1 MSYFSKNNTG
11 GSFASKGFSYQDA
24 CALLIAVKH
33 LGTPGFK
40 SIGIET
46 NDDFCILT
54 GSFKTLYQVKDKV
67 ISFSEISKN
76 LSANSVLIG
85 SSLNKNVETFC
96 EYLSQ
101 FRNHQ
106 NSDES
111 KEAKLLVEGNF
122 DDILE
127 KRGLPK
133 IKDFE
138 PSWSLEH
145 IPRANLLESI
155 AVRIQSWSGKQGML
169 VSIDDC
175 LEKLFTKFS
184 KARDTRG
191 YIKNTD
197 LEKIINS
204 FSATFQITSS
214 NHYSLPV
221 PECHEVIN
229 SIGLSANNILDEFAK
244 KIVEADDLLKKKD
257 YEESYKIYSHLV
269 TFVQSEEIYVCCAS
283 VCQMLNKKSEAIE
296 YSQSALK
303 LNPKSIGPR
312 IILGTIYSDD
322 GENILALDYLES
334 AYLDDDE
341 NPFLLYNLGVLYIRL
356 KKTDKAIQYLEKSIH
371 FDQGQ
376 CEAYINLS
384 ICQFDSGIFWKSL
397 TNIDRALALEP
408 GQLNALSHKGE
419 ILRFFGDTLD
429 AIELFNRCLAK
440 DPNNFIALKGLAL
453 CNIYD
458 GNMNGV
464 AQLIKLH
471 EKELNDSVLEKG
483 LVFID
488 IGWLKT
494 NWIKVLPYDSRYF
507 KVVYNDIKILVP
519 KPRLDMIGIGVIK
532 EKDTFTP
539 IIIKEFELDDD
550 FYEVCKKLTNEKYYY
565 SAGSISD
572 KCSYCDIQLNFN
584 GYSILGHAPKSET
597 HGFERFKECYK
608 DNFYL
613 LLKSHSSGKVKK
625 IILSEI
631 EIIENEL

>member
-1 MSYFSKNNTG
+1 MSYFSKKNTG
-11 GSFASKGFSYQDA
+11 GTFASKGFSYQDA
-24 CALLIAVKH
+24 CALFFAVKH
-33 LGTPGFK
+33 LGIPSFK

-46 NDDFCILT
+46 DDDFCVLS
-54 GSFKTLYQVKDKV
+54 GSNKTLYQVKDKV

-76 LSANSVLIG
+76 LSVNRVLIG

-111 KEAKLLVEGNF
+111 KEEKLLVEGNF

-127 KRGLPK
+127 KKGLPK

-145 IPRANLLESI
+145 VPSANLLESI

-175 LEKLFTKFS
+175 LDKLFTEFS
-184 KARDTRG
+184 KARDTRA
-191 YIKNTD
+191 YIKKAE
-197 LEKIINS
+197 LEKIIQS

-214 NHYSLPV
+214 NHDSFPV
-221 PECHEVIN
+221 PKCHDVIN
-229 SIGLSANNILDEFAK
+229 SIGLSANNILDKFAT

-296 YSQSALK
+296 YSKSALK

-312 IILGTIYSDD
+312 IILGTIYSDE
-322 GENILALDYLES
+322 GKNRLALDYLES
-334 AYLDDDE
+334 AYLDDNE

-356 KKTDKAIQYLEKSIH
+356 KKIDKAIQYLEKSIH
-371 FDQGQ
+371 FNQSQFD
-376 CEAYINLS
+376 AYINLS
-384 ICQFDSGIFWKSL
+384 ICQFSTGIFRESL

-429 AIELFNRCLAK
+429 AMELFNRCLAK
-440 DPNNFIALKGLAL
+440 DPDNFISLKGIAL
-453 CNIYD
+453 CNLYE
-458 GNMNGV
+458 GNVSGA
-464 AQLIKLH
+464 AQLIKLY
-471 EKELNDSVLEKG
+471 EKEINDSVIEKG
-483 LVFID
+483 ISFID
-488 IGWLKT
+488 PGWLKT
-494 NWIKVLPYDSRYF
+494 NHINVLPYDSKYF
-507 KVVYNDIKILVP
+507 KAIYNDIVILVP
-519 KPRLDMIGIGVIK
+519 KPHLDMIGVGVLK
-532 EKDTFTP
+532 EEKVFMP
-539 IIIKEFELDDD
+539 IIVKEYEIDDF
-550 FYEVCKKLTNEKYYY
+550 FYEVCDKLTSENYYY
-565 SAGSISD
+565 CGGSISD
-572 KCSYCDIQLNFN
+572 QNSYCDIQLNFN
-584 GYSILGHAPKSET
+584 GYSILGHAPKSDV
-597 HGFERFKECYK
+597 HGFERFKESYK
-608 DNFYL
+608 NNFYL
-613 LLKSHSSGKVKK
+613 LLRSRSSGKEKK
-625 IILSEI
+625 LMLNGI